1 MEELDMILI
10 LVLIL
15 DIVPWTSVLESGVTN
30 ISPATTIMTTSLIH
44 TVLTRTLLISSIVI
58 LGTKSLMF
66 LTSDLSPDCE
76 LCEQMNCIKDGFE

>member
-15 DIVPWTSVLESGVTN
+15 DIVPWTSVLESGVIN

-44 TVLTRTLLISSIVI
+44 R
-58 LGTKSLMF
+58 F
-66 LTSDLSPDCE
+66 LPG
-76 LCEQMNCIKDGFE
+76 LC